1 MAKEKATVS
10 KDGLKYTY
18 ELKDAKWDN
27 GTPVTAKDF
36 VYAWQ
41 RTVSNPDA
49 EYNYLYGEGG
59 ACVANADD
67 IVAGKKKASD
77 LGVKAVNDTTL
88 EITLSKP
95 CAYFES
101 LMSFPVFYP
110 INQEFAEEKGDQFA
124 LTPENMLACGAFK
137 MTSWETGSKYVLEKN
152 PGILFVVDRTKAIGG
167 DDSKDNV
174 AANELIQKTDAGK
187 MIKSLC
193 FNQMFGI

>member
-1 MAKEKATVS
+1 MGRKLKKISVCLCSLLMACSMVACSGSNNSSSDGKTVTLAKELDIISMDSSYATDGSSIEAIQATVDGLMTLDAKGNIIPALAKEKATVS

-110 INQEFAEEKGDQFA
+110 INQEFAEE
-124 LTPENMLACGAFK
+124 
-137 MTSWETGSKYVLEKN
+137 
-152 PGILFVVDRTKAIGG
+152 
-167 DDSKDNV
+167 
-174 AANELIQKTDAGK
+174 
-187 MIKSLC
+187 
-193 FNQMFGI
+193 